1 MRKIEDYLDIINLP
15 HHESHTR
22 KKMSLNDRAAQF
34 APFAALSGHG
44 EEMAEV
50 ARLTSD
56 YSSLSNEL
64 IEEINIK
71 LQMIKYHLN
80 SMNFKIVYFE
90 KDLRKKGGKYK
101 IFEGKVKEIDEFYKV
116 LILEDD
122 TVIKIKSIVEIDGAL
137 FNCFFE

>member
-15 HHESHTR
+15 HYESR
-22 KKMSLNDRAAQF
+22 KRNKMSLNDRAAQF
-34 APFAALSGHG
+34 APFAALNGHS

-56 YSSLSNEL
+56 YSSLSIEK

-71 LQMIKYHLN
+71 LQMIKYHFNSLN
-80 SMNFKIVYFE
+80 FRIIYFE

-101 IFEGKVKEIDEFYKV
+101 IYEGKVKDIDEFYKV

-122 TVIKIKSIVEIDGAL
+122 SVIKIKSIVDIDGNL
-137 FNCFFE
+137 FNCFQE

>member
-15 HHESHTR
+15 HYESRKR
-22 KKMSLNDRAAQF
+22 KKMSQLTLAVEADVN
-34 APFAALSGHG
+34 GHS

-56 YSSLSNEL
+56 YSSLSNEK

-71 LQMIKYHLN
+71 LQMIKYHFNSLN
-80 SMNFKIVYFE
+80 FRIIYFE
-90 KDLRKKGGKYK
+90 KDLRKKGGKYR
-101 IFEGKVKEIDEFYKV
+101 IYEGKVKDIDEFYKV

-122 TVIKIKSIVEIDGAL
+122 SVIKIKSIVDIDGNL
-137 FNCFFE
+137 FNCFQE

>member
-1 MRKIEDYLDIINLP
+1 MRKIEDYLDIINLA

-64 IEEINIK
+64 IEEINK
-71 LQMIKYHLN
+71 PEMTFNDGEKP
-80 SMNFKIVYFE
+80 KIV
-90 KDLRKKGGKYK
+90 
-101 IFEGKVKEIDEFYKV
+101 
-116 LILEDD
+116 
-122 TVIKIKSIVEIDGAL
+122 TAL
-137 FNCFFE
+137 FKNDAGIIGATLDN

>member
-44 EEMAEV
+44 EEMSEV